1 MALKEDLCTNK
12 KKGSSLAEGQLIIR
26 CGMGSLS
33 KAKEE
38 VLRKRMEE
46 LQLREEDI
54 DEKFIRSSGKG
65 GQKVNKSSTCVYLKH
80 RPTGIEVKCQKERSQ
95 ALNRFLA
102 RRILANKV
110 EALRL
115 GRLSEERKRIE
126 KIRRQKRKRSR
137 RAKEKILKEK
147 RRKGQEKRTRT
158 YRPLSEELTE

>member
-1 MALKEDLCTNK
+1 
-12 KKGSSLAEGQLIIR
+12 
-26 CGMGSLS
+26 
-33 KAKEE
+33 
-38 VLRKRMEE
+38 MEE